1 MFDTVIKGGTVVD
14 GTGQPAYRADVA
26 VVNGLIA
33 EIGNL
38 SSPARQ
44 TIDADGLLVAPGWV
58 DIHTHYDAQVTWD
71 PLLTPS
77 FWHGVTTAVMGNCGV
92 GFAPCAPDQRSWV
105 VGLMEGVED
114 IPGAALLAGLDWQWE
129 TFPEYLDAL
138 EPMPRAIDVAAQI
151 PHGPVRAY
159 VMGDRAH
166 EKEAT
171 SDDIAAQ
178 AGIVRAALDAGA
190 IGFSTSRSLLHIDV
204 DGEFVPGTFAG
215 EDELRALAQSVVDA
229 GHGVFE
235 LTVRGMSGSDAEGPM
250 QELAWMTRVSAQTGC
265 PITFLL
271 GQSHEYPEVWR
282 EVIAG
287 CEAAQA
293 DGAALYP
300 QVFGRP
306 TNYLFSFRGMN
317 PFSRYPTFLALADL
331 PPDERIARLRQPEI
345 RANLL
350 SEEDPNRDA
359 MRNIMAKCWEGTY
372 VLGDPVEYE
381 PEPANSIAEA
391 ARRAGK
397 DPRELGYDLMLE
409 RDGSAILYFTA
420 FNYADGNLEAVREM
434 LLHPQSVLGGGDG
447 GAHVGYICDASVPT
461 FMLTHWVR
469 DRTRG
474 DRLPL
479 EWVVK
484 KQTLDNANLYG
495 LSDRGALRPGL
506 RADINLIDQ
515 DGLEIGLP
523 FFADDLPGGAT
534 RLLQK
539 AKGYAATFV
548 AGTMVQQNGEETGA
562 RPGRLVRGRAA

>member
-14 GTGQPAYRADVA
+14 GTGQPAFRADVA
-26 VVNGLIA
+26 VVDGLIA
-33 EIGNL
+33 EVGGISG
-38 SSPARQ
+38 PARQ
-44 TIDADGLLVAPGWV
+44 TIDAEGLLVAPGWI

-92 GFAPCAPDQRSWV
+92 GFAPCAPDQRPWV

-138 EPMPRAIDVAAQI
+138 ESMPRAMDVAAQI

-159 VMGDRAH
+159 VMGGRAH
-166 EKEAT
+166 ENEAT

-204 DGEFVPGTFAG
+204 EGEFVPGTFAG
-215 EDELRALAQSVVDA
+215 EEELRALAQTVVEA

-250 QELAWMTRVSAQTGC
+250 QELAWMARVSARTGC

-271 GQSHEYPEVWR
+271 GQSHEYPKVWR
-282 EVIAG
+282 DVIAG

-293 DGAALYP
+293 DGAALHP

-317 PFSRYPTFLALADL
+317 PFSRYPTYLSLNALS
-331 PPDERIARLRQPEI
+331 PDERIARLRQPDI
-345 RANLL
+345 RAKLL

-359 MRNIMAKCWEGTY
+359 MRNIMVKCWEGTY

-381 PEPANSIAEA
+381 PEPVNSIAEA

-420 FNYADGNLEAVREM
+420 FNYADGDVEAIREM

-474 DRLPL
+474 SRLPL
-479 EWVVK
+479 EWVIK

-539 AKGYAATFV
+539 AKGYAATLV

-562 RPGRLVRGRAA
+562 RPGRLVRGRAN